1 MTTTSPSIEN
11 PQEGVLTS
19 SDLVFL
25 PRPSADQNSS
35 GHFSAQRLSLRLA
48 ILGCGYVGSHLA
60 RFWKDQGY
68 SITVTTTRSERQA
81 ILEEFADRVLVM
93 KGDDPEAMDQLLQE
107 QDALVVC
114 VAPTG
119 SDPADLDTYQ
129 ATYLQTIRNLVAVLP
144 DHPQVRQVIY
154 LSSCS
159 VYGDHRGGW
168 VKETSQ
174 LAVLQGKAQILLEAE
189 ELLQKA
195 ATSTREICILR
206 LGGIYGPERE
216 LVEQFRSLA
225 GSTLPGNG
233 HRIVNWIHLEDVVAA
248 IDFARQQSLRGIY
261 NLVNHSKLSVRA
273 LADRIC
279 RKYHLPRIHW
289 DPSQKSFRSHSLKV
303 DNRKLLRAGY
313 RLRHARTLV

>member
-1 MTTTSPSIEN
+1 MTTTSSSIETQ
-11 PQEGVLTS
+11 QEGVWPA
-19 SDLVFL
+19 SDLACL
-25 PRPSADQNSS
+25 SS
-35 GHFSAQRLSLRLA
+35 QSVVHCAPGHVSAQQFPQRLA

-68 SITVTTTRSERQA
+68 FITVTTTRSERQA
-81 ILEEFADRVLVM
+81 VLEEFADQVLVM
-93 KGDDPEAMDQLLQE
+93 KGEDLDAMDQLLQE

-119 SDPADLDTYQ
+119 SDPADVDTYQ
-129 ATYLQTIRNLVAVLP
+129 ATYLQTIRNLVAALP

-154 LSSCS
+154 LSSCR

-174 LAVLQGKAQILLEAE
+174 PAAPQGKAKILLEAE

-216 LVEQFRSLA
+216 LVGQFQSLA
-225 GSTLPGNG
+225 GATLPGNG
-233 HRIVNWIHLEDVVAA
+233 HRIVNWIHLEDVVGA
-248 IDFARQQSLRGIY
+248 IDFARQQSLHGIY
-261 NLVNHSKLSVRA
+261 NLVNHSKLSARA
-273 LADRIC
+273 LGDRIC

-289 DPSQKSFRSHSLKV
+289 DPCQKNFRSHSLKV

>member
-1 MTTTSPSIEN
+1 MTTASSSIEN
-11 PQEGVLTS
+11 RQDAVFTT
-19 SDLVFL
+19 SDLVAF
-25 PRPSADQNSS
+25 PGPAAKQNSQRGCTARPSP
-35 GHFSAQRLSLRLA
+35 RRLA

-60 RFWKDQGY
+60 RFWKEQGY
-68 SITVTTTRSERQA
+68 QVTVTTTRPERQSV
-81 ILEEFADRVLVM
+81 LEEFADQVLVM
-93 KGDDPEAMDQLLQE
+93 KGNDPESIDKLLQD
-107 QDALVVC
+107 QDAIVVC

-119 SDPADLDTYQ
+119 SDPADIDTYQ
-129 ATYLQTIRNLVAVLP
+129 FTYLQTIRNLVAVLP
-144 DHPQVRQVIY
+144 DHPQVHQVIY

-168 VKETSQ
+168 VKETSPV
-174 LAVLQGKAQILLEAE
+174 APQGKAKILLAAE
-189 ELLQKA
+189 ELLQQA
-195 ATSTREICILR
+195 STSTRHICIFR

-233 HRIVNWIHLEDVVAA
+233 RRIVNWIHVEDIVTA
-248 IDFARQQSLRGIY
+248 IDFARHRSLRGIY
-261 NLVNHSKLSVRA
+261 NLVNHSKLSARV

-279 RKYHLPRIHW
+279 RKYQLPHIHW

-303 DNRKLLRAGY
+303 DNRKLLRTGY